1 MKKLGKKPLKWF
13 KMKIDRKII
22 EQLRV
27 ANVARCMIELS
38 ENNESI
44 ISITYRLQAT
54 SNKNV
59 RLQATSNKNVRRQ
72 ATDKLQAK

>member
-1 MKKLGKKPLKWF
+1 MKKLGKKLLKWF
-13 KMKIDRKII
+13 KMEINKKII

-27 ANVARCMIELS
+27 ANVTRYTIELS

-44 ISITYRLQAT
+44 TSITYKLQAT

-59 RLQATSNKNVRRQ
+59 RLQAT
-72 ATDKLQAK
+72 DKLQATSKIKY